1 MISRGQLKGKIWRYL
16 GKTATQ
22 PGFYTSDKLDE
33 AIDEALASIAVEM
46 FMSGEGWLT
55 SFQYFDTTDGQTE
68 QDLTGN
74 VGLIRQVRYLFG
86 DSYMPLI
93 YDDQDNRPTRVR
105 SSGVVQVAHRYR
117 LMGNK
122 IIFDPP
128 LATGGTKYLQ
138 LEIVSYP
145 KRLGSDG
152 EILDSQFDVCAQE
165 YLKYKVCSILAG
177 SIEKTQIT
185 WSALEAD
192 WATRLT
198 HVLSRRVLSSTG
210 IKLFD

>member
-22 PGFYTSDKLDE
+22 PGFYTSEKLDE

-55 SFQYFDTTDGQTE
+55 SFQYFDTEDGQIE
-68 QDLTGN
+68 LDLSGN

-86 DSYMPLI
+86 DSYVPLA
-93 YDDQDNRPTRVR
+93 YDDQENRPTRVR
-105 SSGVVQVAHRYR
+105 SGTVQIAHRYR

-122 IIFDPP
+122 LIFDPP
-128 LATGGTKYLQ
+128 LASGGEKTLQ

-152 EILDSQFDVCAQE
+152 EIIDSQFDVCALE
-165 YLKYKVCSILAG
+165 FIKYKVCSILAG

-192 WATRLT
+192 WATRLS
-198 HVLSRRVLSSTG
+198 HVLTRRVLSSTG
-210 IKLFD
+210 IRLFD

>member
-22 PGFYTSDKLDE
+22 PGFYTSEKLDE

-46 FMSGEGWLT
+46 FMAGEGWLT
-55 SFQYFDTTDGQTE
+55 SFAYFDTTDGQSE
-68 QDLTGN
+68 VALTGN
-74 VGLIRQVRYLFG
+74 VGLIRQVRYMIG
-86 DSYMPLI
+86 DTYVPLV
-93 YDDQDNRPTRVR
+93 YDDQENRPTRVR
-105 SSGVVQVAHRYR
+105 GTTVTQVAFKYR

-122 IIFDPP
+122 LVFDPP

-145 KRLGSDG
+145 KRLQD
-152 EILDSQFDVCAQE
+152 DSELIDAQFDVCAQE

-177 SIEKTQIT
+177 SIEKSQIT
-185 WSALEAD
+185 WAALEAD
-192 WATRLT
+192 WQMRLS
-198 HVLSRRVLSSTG
+198 HVLARRVLSSTP
-210 IKLFD
+210 IKMFE